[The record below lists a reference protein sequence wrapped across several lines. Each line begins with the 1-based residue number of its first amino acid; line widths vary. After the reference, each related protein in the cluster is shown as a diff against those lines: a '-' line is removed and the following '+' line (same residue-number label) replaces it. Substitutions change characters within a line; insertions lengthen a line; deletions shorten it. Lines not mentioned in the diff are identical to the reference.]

1 MSIHER
7 LRPGKYKLTV
17 DDYVRLA
24 EAGVFGD
31 KRTELL
37 DGTIVVMNAE
47 YRPHGWVRD
56 ELSYRLRRALEGI
69 GSPLV
74 AMGASALVSDNDMP
88 LPDIVLTSEPRGE
101 GPIPLASIALVVEVS
116 STTLR
121 RDLGVKASIYA
132 NSNVPEYWVADV
144 NGRVIH
150 QMWQPAEGLYGERR
164 EIAFGERIVAATI
177 AKLEVEAEGL

>member
-1 MSIHER
+1 MTLHER

-69 GSPLV
+69 DSPLV
-74 AMGASALVSDNDMP
+74 AMSASARVSDNDMP

-132 NSNVPEYWVADV
+132 AAGVPEYWIADV
-144 NGRVIH
+144 NRRVVH
-150 QMWQPAEGLYGERR
+150 LLWSPAAKGYGDRR
-164 EIAFGERIVAATI
+164 SVTFGEDLTAATI
-177 AKLEVEAEGL
+177 SGLMVSTDQL